1 MYLSSPFSCSRHMS
15 SGVTLLASKLSAYQR
30 SHRGVE
36 SVKLSDSVAYSPH
49 LRSPALSTPTFESID
64 SLKDEIDRL
73 LAQTVQQEQA
83 LIHFHAESV
92 RAQDEYNILRTRL
105 MWRCICGVKKRVI
118 LETFG
123 FLRATRPIQTR
134 KSTLMVESVNL
145 NETLKLLAL
154 QLESPTADTNSSILL
169 SSSAPFSIS
178 RRHFRK

>member
-1 MYLSSPFSCSRHMS
+1 MSS

-30 SHRGVE
+30 SHRGAE

-49 LRSPALSTPTFESID
+49 LRSPALSTPTFESVD

-73 LAQTVQQEQA
+73 LSQTVQQEQA
-83 LIHFHAESV
+83 LVHFHAEAV
-92 RAQDEYNILRTRL
+92 RAQDEFNVLRTRL
-105 MWRCICGVKKRVI
+105 MWRGISGIKKR
-118 LETFG
+118 LLMETIG
-123 FLRATRPIQTR
+123 FLRSARPTIGK
-134 KSTLMVESVNL
+134 KSTLMVDSVNL

-178 RRHFRK
+178 RKHFRK